1 MALFLKLRGREGR
14 CSTPRPT
21 GGSRDA
27 TRDFS
32 THVCGTLSRRNASQ
46 ACTLLHF
53 GHCKPSIAEGWASAE
68 CMDPVGDFGHFG
80 GFELHFTCLVVSFG
94 SSRWF
99 CFWLLGFCHFDG
111 FDLFVL
117 GPLGVAYLVGPL
129 NR

>member
-1 MALFLKLRGREGR
+1 ML
-14 CSTPRPT
+14 P
-21 GGSRDA
+21 
-27 TRDFS
+27 
-32 THVCGTLSRRNASQ
+32 GTSQ
-46 ACTLLHF
+46 PMFVAPCPAEMLVRLE
-53 GHCKPSIAEGWASAE
+53 KKAEGWASAE

-117 GPLGVAYLVGPL
+117 GPLGAAYLVGPL